1 MKLSYIRTNSKNSHF
16 TVDAVRSVLVSSGST
31 HEPRAI
37 VVDTDRNLS
46 TRAPTNLNGEE
57 FFLSKQL
64 SDKGMQTWYDPA
76 IKLTHCYHGSLQ
88 NAPSQAERCGSRRV
102 RRTRS
107 IASSQGVRLSPTGAF
122 ES

>member
-1 MKLSYIRTNSKNSHF
+1 MKLAYIRTKFSNSHF
-16 TVDAVRSVLVSSGST
+16 TVAAVRSVLVSAGST
-31 HEPRAI
+31 HEPRAV
-37 VVDTDRNLS
+37 VVDNDRNLS
-46 TRAPTNLNGEE
+46 TWAPTLLIGEK

-64 SDKGMQTWYDPA
+64 SDKGTHTWYDPA

-88 NAPSQAERCGSRRV
+88 NAPSQAEGCGSRRV